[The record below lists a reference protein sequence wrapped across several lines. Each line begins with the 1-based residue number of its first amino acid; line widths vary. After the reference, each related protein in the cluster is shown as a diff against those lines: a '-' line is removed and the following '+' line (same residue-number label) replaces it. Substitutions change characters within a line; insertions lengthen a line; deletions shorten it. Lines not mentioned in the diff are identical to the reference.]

1 MCAMANLCLS
11 NNLTTSASCPNRQ
24 DTFLFLKASW
34 QSVMSESEGLAKLT
48 EYLKQTRRQAETA
61 IDNLNQQLNEAQ
73 KDNTDLKKQ
82 IKQLE
87 HEKAEYKK
95 LAEQI
100 KQDTS
105 NKNKF
110 KERDDWKHL
119 VDSIEQD
126 RTRLQA
132 ENLSLQA
139 ILSTMSD
146 TIEDFKRE
154 VSKLRNE
161 KKELSEIV
169 EDLRK
174 QLDAALLTASIPT
187 SMEGNARQKSFRSN
201 GENVSLSLEDGET
214 GGLSVSPS
222 HRDPQNAVSDGNLL
236 SPVIDKSTG
245 KEIFSFEQLTP
256 TSASSPHAIARKLK
270 DALLK
275 AHSQVIFHSFTLI
288 LSFLSVLI
296 N

>member
-1 MCAMANLCLS
+1 
-11 NNLTTSASCPNRQ
+11 
-24 DTFLFLKASW
+24 
-34 QSVMSESEGLAKLT
+34 MSESEGLAKLT
-48 EYLKQTRRQAETA
+48 EYLKQTRRQAEA
-61 IDNLNQQLNEAQ
+61 AVDNLNQQLSAAQ
-73 KDNTDLKKQ
+73 KDNNELKKQ
-82 IKQLE
+82 MKQLE
-87 HEKAEYKK
+87 MEKAEYKK

-154 VSKLRNE
+154 VLKLRNE
-161 KKELSEIV
+161 KKELYDMT

-174 QLDAALLTASIPT
+174 QLDAALTASSTVSNPSSAENST
-187 SMEGNARQKSFRSN
+187 RRDSFRSN
-201 GENVSLSLEDGET
+201 GKNVALSIEDGET
-214 GGLSVSPS
+214 GNLSLSPS
-222 HRDPQNAVSDGNLL
+222 HHNQETGSSNLF
-236 SPVIDKSTG
+236 SPVVDKSTG
-245 KEIFSFEQLTP
+245 KHIFSFEQLTP
-256 TSASSPHAIARKLK
+256 TSAASPHAIARKLK
-270 DALLK
+270 DELLK
-275 AHSQVIFHSFTLI
+275 AHSQVRNSCKRCIV
-288 LSFLSVLI
+288 SFLIFVVVCDS
-296 N
+296 